1 MRGGNVR
8 GGKAVEG
15 RGVAWVRVSRVWEDH
30 RGPQAESKKVQ
41 VPRGGVTTAEWNP
54 AGQVAGE
61 AMDGAFPTER
71 GQSFDSFAGDSQ
83 YGARPQRRGFRG
95 TAENAKTKLCMR

>member
-1 MRGGNVR
+1 MGALASLVYARSG
-8 GGKAVEG
+8 
-15 RGVAWVRVSRVWEDH
+15 DH
-30 RGPQAESKKVQ
+30 RGRAAASNKLQHP
-41 VPRGGVTTAEWNP
+41 GGGITTAEWNP

-61 AMDGAFPTER
+61 AMDGAFPSER

-95 TAENAKTKLCMR
+95 TAENAKTKLCMRYAG